1 MPTLKVRLINAKT
14 LIAADLDG
22 NSDPYCILKLGSTS
36 HKSRTEPKTLNPT
49 WNQTFQFSVS
59 NPETDHLHLECYDH
73 DAVGSDD
80 SLGDAKIPL
89 KDLVMGQEKI
99 MWVKLEGGEMGENV
113 VGMPSGEVMSRITG
127 FLKKKTSNSSP
138 NSSKKRISCK

>member
-1 MPTLKVRLINAKT
+1 M
-14 LIAADLDG
+14 
-22 NSDPYCILKLGSTS
+22 
-36 HKSRTEPKTLNPT
+36 NPT

-59 NPETDHLHLECYDH
+59 NPETDHLHLEVYDH
-73 DAVGSDD
+73 DTVGSDD

-113 VGMPSGEVMSRITG
+113 VGMASGEVMSRITG
-127 FLKKKTSNSSP
+127 FLRKKPATPAPAAAAKKDSIINKGQVQLGLTAVDFGTSGQKGNL
-138 NSSKKRISCK
+138 